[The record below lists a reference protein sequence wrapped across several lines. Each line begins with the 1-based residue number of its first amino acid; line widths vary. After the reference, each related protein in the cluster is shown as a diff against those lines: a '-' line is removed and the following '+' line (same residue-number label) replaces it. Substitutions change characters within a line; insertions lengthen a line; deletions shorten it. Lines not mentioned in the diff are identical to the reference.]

1 MILGGSQENT
11 VLSCEGQARLG
22 HEVHLAYG
30 PIYGPEGSL
39 LSRVDAFNARCVSG
53 EERTPEGQPVKP
65 IVTHVVDD
73 LVREVSL
80 LKDRRVRLA
89 IRAMV
94 RMLRPDIV
102 HTHSSK
108 AGILGR
114 FAAWD
119 CVREGQSVGVVH
131 TIHGPPFM
139 PVEGSALRR
148 SKTSVTNWVYAVA
161 ERKAAER
168 CHVIVS
174 VADAM
179 TTQFLRRRI
188 GRDALYVTVR
198 SGMETEP
205 YTRAA
210 PGESRSEMR
219 ESLGVRDDHFVIGT
233 VARLAEHKG
242 HADLLRAVR
251 KMPDPG
257 KIVLLWV
264 GDGWLR
270 DALVSAAREG
280 PHPFNVLELDRF
292 QKPTERQLL
301 EARRQVDP
309 TRPTVVI
316 RGLVP
321 PQRVP
326 GLMRAMDVLAHTS
339 YREGL
344 PRTVPQALLAGVCPI
359 AYDCDGTGEVCV
371 DGVTGRLIRTGDVEA
386 LERAIVELR
395 TDPAQRERL
404 ASAGRESC
412 LRRFSAETMVE
423 ELERVY
429 ALARSRILISGRAGA
444 T

>member
-1 MILGGSQENT
+1 M
-11 VLSCEGQARLG
+11 LSCEGQARLG

-39 LSRVDAFNARCVSG
+39 LSRVDAFNARCVRG
-53 EERTPEGQPVKP
+53 EERTLAGGPVKP
-65 IVTHVVDD
+65 IVTHVVKD

-80 LKDRRVRLA
+80 VKDWRARIAV
-89 IRAMV
+89 RAMV

-114 FAAWD
+114 MAAWH
-119 CVREGQSVGVVH
+119 CVRAGQAVGVVH

-139 PVEGSALRR
+139 PVEGSFVRR
-148 SKTSVTNWVYAVA
+148 VKTQLVNWVYTLA
-161 ERKAAER
+161 ERTAAQR

-179 TTQFLRRRI
+179 TTTFLRRRI
-188 GRDALYVTVR
+188 GRDALFVTVR
-198 SGMETEP
+198 SGIETEP
-205 YTRAA
+205 YTNPE
-210 PGESRSEMR
+210 PGETRIEMR
-219 ESLGVRDDHFVIGT
+219 ESLGLRDEHFVIGT

-242 HADLLRAVR
+242 HADLLSAVR
-251 KMPDPG
+251 GMVDPG
-257 KIVLLWV
+257 KVVLLWV

-270 DALVSAAREG
+270 DSLVSAARAGENA
-280 PHPFNVLELDRF
+280 FNVIELDRF
-292 QKPTERQLL
+292 QKPADRQLL
-301 EARRQVDP
+301 EAWKGVDARRA
-309 TRPTVVI
+309 TVVI
-316 RGLVP
+316 RGLMP
-321 PQRVP
+321 PQRVA

-371 DGVTGRLIRTGDVEA
+371 DGVTGRLIATGDVVA
-386 LERAIVELR
+386 LGRAIGELR
-395 TDPAQRERL
+395 ADPAQRERL
-404 ASAGRESC
+404 ASAGRDSC
-412 LRRFSAETMVE
+412 LRRFSAETMIE

-429 ALARSRILISGRAGA
+429 ALARSRLEFSGRAGA